1 MILKLKN
8 LTIVYLKEFIIDQV
22 DTKYGARDLSKN
34 ISKYVEDKL
43 ALAMVNGEISGN
55 IINLDLGN
63 NSEIIVSDS
72 VMMELDIEKEKVN
85 K

>member
-1 MILKLKN
+1 
-8 LTIVYLKEFIIDQV
+8 
-22 DTKYGARDLSKN
+22 
-34 ISKYVEDKL
+34 
-43 ALAMVNGEISGN
+43 MVNGEISGN